1 MTTRAVGEDGGSPA
15 ISFDTVERYDPNQN
29 KWTMVQSMTIQRSQ
43 VGAGVLDGLL
53 FAVGGYNDLT
63 DFGWTSTVE
72 K

>member
-1 MTTRAVGEDGGSPA
+1 
-15 ISFDTVERYDPNQN
+15 VERYDPNQN

>member
-1 MTTRAVGEDGGSPA
+1 M
-15 ISFDTVERYDPNQN
+15 ERYDPSQN
-29 KWTMVQSMTIQRSQ
+29 KWTMVAPMAVPRSQ